1 MTERKPTDYAEL
13 KAWQELAWWATHY
26 LSMIAVEHY
35 GYSVEEIKP
44 LENAERNIWNFTWEL
59 GKQYAGNQE
68 GRDIFYG
75 DIQYWRD
82 NGPAFWQKYD
92 ELQKAFNRLA
102 RELL

>member
-35 GYSVEEIKP
+35 GYFVEEIKP

-59 GKQYAGNQE
+59 GKQYAGSQE